1 MLWAHLASTAPAG
14 TTKGSVDR
22 GRSFEVRE
30 RRGPQVSFPESPL
43 REGEGIRGGGTPLW
57 SPFSL
62 ATPMQPPGAAAGIPR
77 ERARAAKLLG
87 QPPPPGGGGFLEAPR
102 FPRPPCRP
110 FFCVPQ
116 PGRASCRGG
125 RQGRKGSGLA
135 VDWRERLGEAGF
147 PSFLQQQVAL
157 VPRRLLTSLPPW
169 L

>member
-62 ATPMQPPGAAAGIPR
+62 ATPTQPPGAAAGIQR
-77 ERARAAKLLG
+77 GGAGAAKLLG

-102 FPRPPCRP
+102 FPRPPYLP

-116 PGRASCRGG
+116 PGEPPAEEGDRAGRGPAWRWIGGKGWGKPAPQASCSNRLRLSPGG
-125 RQGRKGSGLA
+125 S
-135 VDWRERLGEAGF
+135 
-147 PSFLQQQVAL
+147 
-157 VPRRLLTSLPPW
+157 
-169 L
+169 